1 MLNMRAT
8 ICLECAAI
16 FRHLAVNEPVS
27 ALGLY
32 KSNDDHTQSDDLRDC
47 FFRIGGDGGGNLA
60 CVGAG
65 LSDPS
70 GTGLFTKRS
79 SLSVGSDRLSGAAPS
94 PKMRSDRDSM
104 IAANRKRKPGSMA
117 RVILRRLG
125 GWERGGH

>member
-1 MLNMRAT
+1 MVLHMGRVAGNFARLPPCANDKLEKKAGSQLPRNAEGAA

-47 FFRIGGDGGGNLA
+47 FFRIGGDGGGNLV

-70 GTGLFTKRS
+70 GTSLFTR
-79 SLSVGSDRLSGAAPS
+79 LSVGSDRLSGAAPDGLQYS
-94 PKMRSDRDSM
+94 
-104 IAANRKRKPGSMA
+104 G
-117 RVILRRLG
+117 RR
-125 GWERGGH
+125 